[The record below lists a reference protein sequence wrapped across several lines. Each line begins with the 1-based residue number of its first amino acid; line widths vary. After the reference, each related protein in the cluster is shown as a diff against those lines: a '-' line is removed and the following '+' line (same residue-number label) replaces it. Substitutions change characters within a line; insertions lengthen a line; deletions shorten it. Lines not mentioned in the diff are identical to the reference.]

1 MLAIQEVADA
11 GAGRG
16 RGIRRGFDLLERLEQ
31 LRQALVM
38 GTLSVTQIERLA
50 DLVAGQKEL
59 VNDAALA
66 EVLNE
71 IEIRAAVELAKL
83 GR

>member
-1 MLAIQEVADA
+1 VLAIQEVPDA
-11 GAGRG
+11 GSGRS

-38 GTLSVTQIERLA
+38 GTLTAAQIEHLA
-50 DLVAGQKEL
+50 AFAAGRREQ
-59 VNDAALA
+59 VNDAVLA